1 MVTRSLGVT
10 ASFLSRVFSDAVDV
24 EIRRR
29 PEPALDLNRHTGDV
43 AIPEHLVTELKRRDY
58 ADAEE
63 I

>member
-1 MVTRSLGVT
+1 VT